1 MNKYIEKVKL
11 KFSKIIDTCGSYAFT
26 FYVLMIAAI
35 LVSVFLGYVTR
46 GESIQNMLFFNLNDT
61 FMDFFNSIGY

>member
-35 LVSVFLGYVTR
+35 SVFLGYMTR